1 MSKETTLVMYL
12 EVKYFIPCYS
22 DVMYCLPDFAFCL
35 RSGIW
40 DHLWGWIPASPV
52 VPRVPFSQG
61 TEFLPVPTKC

>member
-1 MSKETTLVMYL
+1 
-12 EVKYFIPCYS
+12 
-22 DVMYCLPDFAFCL
+22 MYCLPDFAFCL

-61 TEFLPVPTKC
+61 AEFLPVPTKC